1 MQKVHNICE
10 YSTTKNVLIFI
21 ILSFIIVF
29 LFFIFLDLLFKNNF
43 YVSYYNQVD
52 KNSNIFFVK
61 SSHNYFKN
69 V

>member
-21 ILSFIIVF
+21 ILSIIIVF

-43 YVSYYNQVD
+43 YVPYYNQVD

-61 SSHNYFKN
+61 FSHNYFKN

>member
-21 ILSFIIVF
+21 ILSIIIVF
-29 LFFIFLDLLFKNNF
+29 LFFIFLDLLFNNNF
-43 YVSYYNQVD
+43 YVPYYNQVD